1 MKDFT
6 IFWGCTI
13 PARFPFLEKSVRT
26 VLDGMGLPYRDIDG
40 FTCCPEKSLVNNIDH
55 GLWTLTAARNIAVA
69 EVEGLNIVS
78 PCTGCVSNLATV
90 KSELKTNPKKRA
102 EVNGVFESIGRKY
115 EGRIKLSHLVPFF
128 HDEVGANA
136 IKSAIKRDFRGMK
149 FAVHYGCHMMRPGH
163 ALKNDD
169 PLNPKKFDNLIRTL
183 GGESMDY
190 MTKLTCCG
198 QGLDRVDQHENA
210 LTMARLKLKELK
222 ALGADA
228 MALCCPSC
236 FLQFDNN
243 QNLMEKDGEKL
254 GIPVLYFTDILGLAM
269 GYKSIELG
277 LDGHRI
283 DVEPFLKKWAA
294 MGEIPGRGKIEEE
307 FSGEGA
313 FTL

>member
-6 IFWGCTI
+6 VFWGCTI

-26 VLDGMGLPYRDIDG
+26 VLDGMNLPYRDIDG

-69 EVEGLNIVS
+69 EGEGLNIMS

-90 KSELKTNPKKRA
+90 KSELKTNPKKKA

-169 PLNPKKFDNLIRTL
+169 PLDPKKFDNLIRIL

-222 ALGADA
+222 TLGADA
-228 MALCCPSC
+228 MVLCCPSC

-243 QNLMEKDGEKL
+243 QNLMEKDGERL

-269 GYKSIELG
+269 GYKSEELG
-277 LDGHRI
+277 LDSHRI
-283 DVEPFLKKWAA
+283 DVLPFLKKWEA
-294 MGEIPGRGKIEEE
+294 MNQAPKINEIQEE
-307 FSGEGA
+307 FGGQGA

>member
-6 IFWGCTI
+6 VFWGCTI

-69 EVEGLNIVS
+69 EGEGLNIVS

-90 KSELKTNPKKRA
+90 KSELKTNQKKKA

-115 EGRIKLSHLVPFF
+115 EGKIKLSHLVPFF

-169 PLNPKKFDNLIRTL
+169 PLDPKKFDNLIRTL

-198 QGLDRVDQHENA
+198 QGLVRHRRRDGVVVDRF
-210 LTMARLKLKELK
+210 RLPVAPPGLDRTEG
-222 ALGADA
+222 AVTAGGRRGGLG
-228 MALCCPSC
+228 
-236 FLQFDNN
+236 
-243 QNLMEKDGEKL
+243 
-254 GIPVLYFTDILGLAM
+254 GLAV
-269 GYKSIELG
+269 GVEGRRSRLG
-277 LDGHRI
+277 CRRAATASEAAENEAKTADYQKRDDDRDGHDYLERILDGSSSSPLAR
-283 DVEPFLKKWAA
+283 
-294 MGEIPGRGKIEEE
+294 R
-307 FSGEGA
+307 
-313 FTL
+313 TRT